1 MIDDPWA
8 ICVSSARKLGMWQEE
23 AGHRAARVDGDGL
36 EVRHANDDDDD
47 DGEGAARPHMVEQAH
62 FIFVHVLTLSP
73 QTLDFFFLCIR
84 CCLNIVLYRV
94 GSIIYVRAL
103 EAQKCLLYPPTR
115 PMGMGLAW
123 VQLYPHPYPNIP
135 MDQTRAGIETRANH
149 YLRKGGTSAIN
160 EYCAFT
166 RNMY

>member
-1 MIDDPWA
+1 
-8 ICVSSARKLGMWQEE
+8 MWQEE

-36 EVRHANDDDDD
+36 EVRHADNDDND
-47 DGEGAARPHMVEQAH
+47 DGEGAARPHMVERAH
-62 FIFVHVLTLSP
+62 FIFVRMLTLSP

-123 VQLYPHPYPNIP
+123 VQDVVPAPIPKHTHGPN
-135 MDQTRAGIETRANH
+135 
-149 YLRKGGTSAIN
+149 LGG
-160 EYCAFT
+160 Y
-166 RNMY
+166 